1 MKSELLRLWRVI
13 PKPRLHPMLVV
24 IFLLIASSLS
34 EGLSAAAIIPLLL
47 ALMGKVPIG
56 WSVTSLVICFSFVVL
71 FTGIVRFSSLA
82 LSNRLAADVGSDL
95 AELAFTALLDQP
107 FPQLLA
113 TPPSKITALLAPQL
127 RQVVNGV
134 LLPVL
139 QLLSSSIL
147 FISLSFV
154 LLALAWVVVFPTLL
168 FMLFVY
174 GILSYWVRPR
184 LKNNAELIVSA
195 QQNSIKL
202 IQQTFSGLREL
213 RLLGLGSTRVSMFAS
228 LDRMMRHREAEN
240 ITIGGLPRFVLEPT
254 MMVAIALV
262 GALFIAHGVSP
273 IQILPQIGLL
283 AYGAQRLLP
292 LAQQLWSAW
301 SSLSGCKAVLMPL
314 LLLIEQP
321 QQVSSSRDIFNFMNW
336 KMLELCSI
344 SYQHTPSSRPLL
356 KKFNFSISP
365 GEWLA
370 LVGPSGSGKSTALD
384 LLMGLLQ
391 PDSGQLLLDGNSL
404 TIATPLLSAWQ
415 RGIAYV
421 GHQPPLFG
429 FTVRQAVQA
438 EINCEPA
445 FFAAAVEI
453 TEITDLLDRPLGE
466 RGQALSSGQL
476 QRVGLARALASNP
489 KLLILDEATSA
500 LDTFSELKILKC
512 IQRIMPSL
520 SVVLV
525 SHRPDC
531 LIICNRTI
539 NMLEFI

>member
-1 MKSELLRLWRVI
+1 
-13 PKPRLHPMLVV
+13 MLVV
-24 IFLLIASSLS
+24 VFLLIASSLS

-47 ALMGKVPIG
+47 TLMGKVPNG
-56 WSVTSLVICFSFVVL
+56 WNVTSLVICFSLVVL

-82 LSNRLAADVGSDL
+82 LSNRLAANVGSDL
-95 AELAFTALLDQP
+95 AERALTALLDQP

-113 TPPSKITALLAPQL
+113 TPPSKITALLAPQQ

-134 LLPVL
+134 LLPAL
-139 QLLSSSIL
+139 QLLSSLIL
-147 FISLSFV
+147 LISLSFV

-168 FMLFVY
+168 IMLLVY
-174 GILSYWVRPR
+174 VILSYWVRPR
-184 LKNNAELIVSA
+184 LKKNAELIVSA

-228 LDRMMRHREAEN
+228 LDRLMRHREAEN
-240 ITIGGLPRFVLEPT
+240 ITIAGLPRFVLEPT
-254 MMVAIALV
+254 MMVVIALV
-262 GALFIAHGVSP
+262 GALFLAKGVSP

-301 SSLSGCKAVLMPL
+301 SSLCGCKSILAPL
-314 LLLIEQP
+314 LLLLEQP
-321 QQVSSSRDIFNFMNW
+321 QQAISSQDIFDFMNW
-336 KMLELCSI
+336 KLLELCSI
-344 SYQHTPSSRPLL
+344 NYQHTPSSRPLL

-445 FFAAAVEI
+445 FFAAAIEI

-489 KLLILDEATSA
+489 KLLILDEGTSA
-500 LDTFSELKILKC
+500 LDTYSELKILKC
-512 IQRIMPSL
+512 IKRMMPSL

-525 SHRPDC
+525 NHRADC
-531 LIICNRTI
+531 LMLCDKTI
-539 NMLEFI
+539 SMTNFN

>member
-1 MKSELLRLWRVI
+1 
-13 PKPRLHPMLVV
+13 MLVV
-24 IFLLIASSLS
+24 MLLLIASSLF
-34 EGLSAAAIIPLLL
+34 EGFSAAAIIPLLL
-47 ALMGKVPIG
+47 ALLGKVPVG
-56 WSVTSLVICFSFVVL
+56 WSVTALVICFSLVVL
-71 FTGIVRFSSLA
+71 FTGIVRFSGLA
-82 LSNRLAADVGSDL
+82 LSNRLAADVGSDI
-95 AELAFTALLDQP
+95 AERALTALLDQP

-147 FISLSFV
+147 LISLSVV
-154 LLALAWVVVFPTLL
+154 LLSLAWVVVFPTLL
-168 FMLFVY
+168 IMLLVY

-184 LKNNAELIVSA
+184 LKNNGELIVSA

-202 IQQTFSGLREL
+202 VQQTFSGLREL
-213 RLLGLGSTRVSMFAS
+213 RLLGLGSSRVSMFAR
-228 LDRMMRHREAEN
+228 LDRPMRQREAEN
-240 ITIGGLPRFVLEPT
+240 ITIAGLPRFVLEPT

-262 GALFIAHGVSP
+262 GAVFIAQGVSA

-292 LAQQLWSAW
+292 LAQQIWSAW
-301 SSLSGCKAVLMPL
+301 SSLSGCKAVLIPL
-314 LLLIEQP
+314 LLLLEEP
-321 QQVSSSRDIFNFMNW
+321 QQVICSLDIFNFKNW
-336 KMLELCSI
+336 KLFEMCSVN
-344 SYQHTPSSRPLL
+344 YQYLPSSRPLL
-356 KKFNFSISP
+356 KNFNLSISP

-370 LVGPSGSGKSTALD
+370 LVAPSGSGKSTALD

-404 TIATPLLSAWQ
+404 TIASPLLFAWQ
-415 RGIAYV
+415 RCISYV

-445 FFAAAVEI
+445 FFAAAVEA

-489 KLLILDEATSA
+489 RLLILDEATSA
-500 LDTFSELKILKC
+500 LDTYSELKIFKC
-512 IQRIMPSL
+512 IQCIMPSL
-520 SVVLV
+520 AVVLV
-525 SHRPDC
+525 SHRADC
-531 LIICNRTI
+531 LMICDRTI
-539 NMLEFI
+539 NMLDFT